1 MKQITIENRTF
12 ELDKIKQLYPAVVV
26 KTGYKDETTEMS
38 LEWIDVESKG
48 SVEVVGY
55 GIFVR
60 MNEEQKESFLYE
72 TREELDESIAKLAEQ
87 LNKK

>member
-60 MNEEQKESFLYE
+60 MNEESKESFLYE
-72 TREELDESIAKLAEQ
+72 TREELDEAIAKLAEQ